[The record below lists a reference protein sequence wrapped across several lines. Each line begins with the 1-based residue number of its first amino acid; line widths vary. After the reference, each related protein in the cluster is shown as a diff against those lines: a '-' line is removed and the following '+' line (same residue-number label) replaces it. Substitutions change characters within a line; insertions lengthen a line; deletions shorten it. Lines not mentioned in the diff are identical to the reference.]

1 MIVLP
6 HTPPLPKQI
15 SVASDRLNS
24 EIISKRSSLINAPT
38 SNYNDI
44 IRFVVSM
51 EEYLEQLFEF
61 TYENTGSGLNG
72 LIKFA
77 SNYQIGSSAEPWTI
91 KKASSSLSDKKIN
104 IKGIKEAPRSR
115 SLEWNLF
122 NEIELSILSI
132 SFSYTSIGSQLINEL
147 IEESSA
153 TKEVVEKWKQVVN
166 FFKKAISFTQFGA
179 QINRIS
185 ASPTKINGVLYSFLE
200 KLNNINIQLSIL
212 SKSSWTNREDFSR
225 NESFKTNNNSTLARV
240 AIYIVNELS
249 NSQSILVQLQD
260 DATGKKREDSN
271 NSINLDYSYWKDYLG
286 VIEKYAIANAGL
298 FLSIENYQQDKLGEA
313 IGLVNFSLLTL
324 QKKKFDEK
332 ASTSSSS
339 SSSGK
344 PSFRKLQEKFKAHR
358 NEAYVKNLESITT
371 LNINNSAFQE
381 KSSGIILKDL
391 SYLFDQLILLHVK
404 FTKVNDNLNFDQV
417 ASWSSINSDSRW
429 PLGCQIPVSAVEK
442 YQPRSIK
449 VHPDQQERDAGQSG
463 RTQYY

>member
-24 EIISKRSSLINAPT
+24 EIISKRSSLINAST

-51 EEYLEQLFEF
+51 EEYLDQLFEF
-61 TYENTGSGLNG
+61 TYESTGSELNG

-77 SNYQIGSSAEPWTI
+77 SSYHVGSSPEPWTI
-91 KKASSSLSDKKIN
+91 KKAPSSLSDKKIN
-104 IKGIKEAPRSR
+104 LKGIKEAPRAR
-115 SLEWNLF
+115 TFEWNLF

-147 IEESSA
+147 IEESTA
-153 TKEVVEKWKQVVN
+153 TPEVVEKWKQVVN
-166 FFKKAISFTQFGA
+166 FFKKSISFTQFGA
-179 QINRIS
+179 QINKLS
-185 ASPTKINGVLYSFLE
+185 TSPAKINGVLYSFLE

-225 NESFKTNNNSTLARV
+225 NESFKSNNNSTLARV
-240 AIYIVNELS
+240 AIYIVDELS
-249 NSQSILVQLQD
+249 NSQNILVQLKA
-260 DATGKKREDSN
+260 DATARSREDSN

-332 ASTSSSS
+332 ALS

-344 PSFRKLQEKFKAHR
+344 ASFRKLQEKFKAHR

-371 LNINNSAFQE
+371 LNINNLAFQE

-404 FTKVNDNLNFDQV
+404 FTKVNDNLNFDPV

-449 VHPDQQERDAGQSG
+449 EHPDQVGRDAGQG
-463 RTQYY
+463 TRTQYY